1 MTIKQF
7 TETEAYVK
15 SLVSNPIAYA
25 YNPITYLIFGG
36 QGSVFVSKLEYCP
49 AKKQVKL
56 LSEPKEDYQ
65 GPVTVENLIIL
76 PDDTEILIEGYPG
89 DDTTPLQWET
99 PDNVEFHDG
108 TIDFQRLLSDEEHK
122 VLFDAQEELYA
133 IMENLKNRDI
143 PAEEIKKIF
152 TTVIK
157 DI

>member
-36 QGSVFVSKLEYCP
+36 QGSVYVSKLEYCP

-56 LSEPKEDYQ
+56 LSEPKETYK
-65 GPVTVENLIIL
+65 GPVTVKDLMIL
-76 PDDTEILIEGYPG
+76 PSDTEILIEGYPG

>member
-1 MTIKQF
+1 MTIRQF
-7 TETEAYVK
+7 TETEAYVN
-15 SLVSNPIAYA
+15 SLIS
-25 YNPITYLIFGG
+25 NPITYLIFGG
-36 QGSVFVSKLEYCP
+36 QGSVYVSKLEYCP

-122 VLFDAQEELYA
+122 TLFDAREELYS
-133 IMENLKNRDI
+133 IMENLKNQDI
-143 PAEEIKKIF
+143 PDEEIKKIF
-152 TTVIK
+152 TTVIN

>member
-1 MTIKQF
+1 MTIRQF

-15 SLVSNPIAYA
+15 SLVSNPI
-25 YNPITYLIFGG
+25 TYLIFGG
-36 QGSVFVSKLEYCP
+36 QGSVYVSKLEYCP
-49 AKKQVKL
+49 ARKQVKL
-56 LSEPKEDYQ
+56 LSEPKETYQ

-122 VLFDAQEELYA
+122 ALFDAREELYV
-133 IMENLKNRDI
+133 IMENLKNQDI
-143 PAEEIKKIF
+143 PEEEIKKIF

>member
-1 MTIKQF
+1 MTIRQF

-15 SLVSNPIAYA
+15 SLVSNPI
-25 YNPITYLIFGG
+25 TYLIFGG
-36 QGSVFVSKLEYCP
+36 QGSVYVSKLEYCP

-56 LSEPKEDYQ
+56 LSEPKETYQ

-122 VLFDAQEELYA
+122 ILFDAREELYS
-133 IMENLKNRDI
+133 IMENLKNQDI
-143 PAEEIKKIF
+143 PDEEIKKIF

>member
-1 MTIKQF
+1 MTIRQF

-15 SLVSNPIAYA
+15 SLVSD
-25 YNPITYLIFGG
+25 PITYLIFGG
-36 QGSVFVSKLEYCP
+36 QGSVYVSKLEYCP

-56 LSEPKEDYQ
+56 LSEPKETYH

-76 PDDTEILIEGYPG
+76 PDDTEILIEWYPG

-99 PDNVEFHDG
+99 PDNVEYLNN
-108 TIDFQRLLSDEEHK
+108 TIDFQRFLSDEEHK
-122 VLFDAQEELYA
+122 ILFDAREELYG
-133 IMENLKNRDI
+133 IMETLKNKDI
-143 PAEEIKKIF
+143 PDEEIKKIF

>member
-1 MTIKQF
+1 MTIRQF

-15 SLVSNPIAYA
+15 SLVSNPI
-25 YNPITYLIFGG
+25 TYLIFGG
-36 QGSVFVSKLEYCP
+36 QGSVYVSKLEYCP

-122 VLFDAQEELYA
+122 TLFDAREELYS
-133 IMENLKNRDI
+133 IMENLKNQDI
-143 PAEEIKKIF
+143 PDEEIKKIF
-152 TTVIK
+152 TTVIN

>member
-7 TETEAYVK
+7 TETEAYVN
-15 SLVSNPIAYA
+15 SLIST
-25 YNPITYLIFGG
+25 PITYLIFGG

>member
-15 SLVSNPIAYA
+15 SLVSNPI
-25 YNPITYLIFGG
+25 TYLIFGG
-36 QGSVFVSKLEYCP
+36 QGSVNVSKLEYCP

-56 LSEPKEDYQ
+56 LSESKETYQ
-65 GPVTVENLIIL
+65 GPVTVENLMIL
-76 PDDTEILIEGYPG
+76 PEDTEILIEGYPG

-99 PDNVEFHDG
+99 PDNVEYHVG
-108 TIDFQRLLSDEEHK
+108 SIDFQRLLSDEEHK
-122 VLFDAQEELYA
+122 ILFDAREELYV
-133 IMENLKNRDI
+133 IMETLRNQDI
-143 PAEEIKKIF
+143 PEEEIKKIF

>member
-25 YNPITYLIFGG
+25 YNPITYLVFGG

-49 AKKQVKL
+49 ARKQVKL
-56 LSEPKEDYQ
+56 LSEPKETYQ
-65 GPVTVENLIIL
+65 GPVTIKNLMIL
-76 PDDTEILIEGYPG
+76 PSDTEILIEGYPG

-99 PDNVEFHDG
+99 PDNVEFQDG

>member
-1 MTIKQF
+1 MTIRQF
-7 TETEAYVK
+7 TETEAYVN
-15 SLVSNPIAYA
+15 SLIS
-25 YNPITYLIFGG
+25 NPITYLIFGG
-36 QGSVFVSKLEYCP
+36 QGSVYVSKLEYCP
-49 AKKQVKL
+49 ARKQVKL
-56 LSEPKEDYQ
+56 LSEPKETYR
-65 GPVTVENLIIL
+65 GPVTVGNLMIL
-76 PDDTEILIEGYPG
+76 PEDTEILIEGYPG

>member
-15 SLVSNPIAYA
+15 SLVSNPI
-25 YNPITYLIFGG
+25 TYLIFGG
-36 QGSVFVSKLEYCP
+36 QGSVYISKLEYCP

-56 LSEPKEDYQ
+56 LSESKETYQ

-122 VLFDAQEELYA
+122 TLFDAREELYG
-133 IMENLKNRDI
+133 IMETLRNHDI
-143 PAEEIKKIF
+143 PDEEIKKIF
-152 TTVIK
+152 LTVIN